1 MKKIDEIA
9 NNLRLIKKRAAFQV
23 ACHSISA
30 QKSHRSATKVRR
42 QSVRLPPTNV
52 RRQRTAT
59 ASSILP
65 DASEMEDENLNRKEK
80 RNELDDL
87 FLQVER
93 AVLGGAKLNTKFD
106 EDIVHRPLPPL
117 FHNDDEAQKAVVGK
131 RLVTDNADKSGT
143 SVVSPKRV
151 KMTLDDFLMDV
162 EIRAEKDG
170 ARTTPQIV
178 SDKTDEQQKQ
188 NDRVLEKPLANMC
201 STSTTKLREVQEGAQ
216 TTQQFE
222 GDKTDQQQQNYTMW
236 EKPVV
241 RAVIDGDDDDDSEN
255 VPGSIS
261 VGTQTWP
268 KKKKIMPESYMETK
282 AGQSTKK
289 GGKIGSGTCAN

>member
-30 QKSHRSATKVRR
+30 QKSHRSATKVPR

-52 RRQRTAT
+52 RRQRAAT
-59 ASSILP
+59 TSSIL
-65 DASEMEDENLNRKEK
+65 EK
-80 RNELDDL
+80 RNELNEL

-143 SVVSPKRV
+143 SVANLKRV

-236 EKPVV
+236 EKPC
-241 RAVIDGDDDDDSEN
+241 RNRTWRQKRDSQQRKEERLEAAR
-255 VPGSIS
+255 
-261 VGTQTWP
+261 WR
-268 KKKKIMPESYMETK
+268 
-282 AGQSTKK
+282 
-289 GGKIGSGTCAN
+289 